1 MFHAGSSGY
10 STRTPA
16 ATRWFRS
23 NAKQPK
29 GIAVIVVIAIVA
41 VVLLI
46 AVAVALVCAIMCI
59 VKRTRAKRDVQV
71 DPEAADTNADD
82 DYIKQGMTHVAA
94 ANSCSLNIEPPA
106 PQKAQGPYPYLQA
119 NGRPPFPQ
127 SEPERPLI

>member
-1 MFHAGSSGY
+1 MFHAGASGY

-16 ATRWFRS
+16 ATRWFRT

-29 GIAVIVVIAIVA
+29 GIAVIVVIAIV
-41 VVLLI
+41 VLI

-59 VKRTRAKRDVQV
+59 VKRTKAKRDVQV
-71 DPEAADTNADD
+71 DPEAANTNADD
-82 DYIKQGMTHVAA
+82 DYIKQGKTHVAA

-106 PQKAQGPYPYLQA
+106 PQKAQEPYPYLQA